1 MKYRIAKTVTAFAVA
16 TAALSGCGG
25 GDAGMNAGTSA
36 PSAAT
41 STPATPASAAS
52 AAPTMQSLDTAQVLE
67 QARQSSETESPYPV
81 DGGMLRITGTSDTA
95 EPLGIDGT

>member
-16 TAALSGCGG
+16 AAALSGCGG
-25 GDAGMNAGTSA
+25 GDAGMSAGTSA

-41 STPATPASAAS
+41 STPAAAPASAAS
-52 AAPTMQSLDTAQVLE
+52 TMQSIDTEQVLE
-67 QARQSSETESPYPV
+67 QARQSSETESPYAV